1 MRRSDNISILFAL
14 FFMSACGGG
23 GGGGSTPTT
32 PTSASPPPPPPPPS
46 ASQSATPTQFVDEAV
61 LRGVVHASGYSNDL
75 NAMVR
80 LFAGGGAVGD
90 VDGDGD
96 LDVLIVP
103 GNTGPNLL
111 YLNQS
116 GSGFTENAALAG
128 LAFTKTATETYRHS
142 GPVFADMDGDGD
154 LDLFLGGLEG
164 DPSQVFKNDGSGVF
178 ANVTAGSGLDRMSS
192 PYTIS
197 AAFGDYDGDNDLDL
211 AMAHW
216 GTPRDQTNPGET
228 ETLWR
233 NDSTLSTIVFT
244 AVSAPAGISTEL
256 GLDRSGGVLGEDH
269 DYTFA
274 PGFADIDGD
283 GDQDLLSVADFGSSR
298 VFLNDGD
305 GTFTNITDPTRI
317 TDTNGM
323 GTAIGDYDGDGDMD
337 WFVSSIDGNRLY
349 QNTGGDFDFP
359 SEAADVAQGGWGW
372 GSCFADFNAD
382 GRLDIYQTNGWDV
395 GMDPANSP
403 YADDATRLWMANPDG
418 SFEDMASASDIRDV
432 EQGRGVI
439 CDDFDA
445 DGDVDVLLLTLDDQ
459 QAAMLWSNQLAVGNT
474 LSVRLEGLAPN
485 TFGVGALIT
494 ATVGGATQTRLV
506 GINSN
511 FISHNSTRQYFGFDD
526 ITLIDTVR
534 VTWPDGAVSELGQV
548 ATNQALTIRHPDL

>member
-1 MRRSDNISILFAL
+1 MRKSAAPSILFAL
-14 FFMSACGGG
+14 FFITACGGG
-23 GGGGSTPTT
+23 AGGGSTPAAM
-32 PTSASPPPPPPPPS
+32 PTASPPPPPPPPP
-46 ASQSATPTQFVDEAV
+46 AAQSATPTRFVDEAI

-75 NAMVR
+75 NTMVR

-96 LDVLIVP
+96 LDVFLVP

-111 YLNQS
+111 YLNQA
-116 GSGFTENAALAG
+116 GAGFTEDAAAAG
-128 LAFTKTATETYRHS
+128 LAFTKNATETYRQS

-164 DPSQVFKNDGSGVF
+164 DPSQVFKNDGTGVF
-178 ANVTAGSGLDRMSS
+178 ANVTAGSGLEFMSS

-216 GTPRDQTNPGET
+216 GTPRDQNNPGET

-233 NDSTLSTIVFT
+233 NDSTFAKIEFT
-244 AVSAPAGISTEL
+244 AVSSPAGISTEL

-323 GTAIGDYDGDGDMD
+323 GAAIGDYDGDGDMD

-349 QNTGGDFDFP
+349 QNTGGEFDFP
-359 SEAADVAQGGWGW
+359 TEAADVAQGGWGW

-395 GMDPANSP
+395 GVDPANSP
-403 YADDATRLWMANPDG
+403 YSDDATRLWMSNPDG
-418 SFEDMASASDIRDV
+418 SFEDMASASDMQDI

-445 DGDVDVLLLTLDDQ
+445 DGDVDALLLTLDDQ
-459 QAAMLWSNQLAVGNT
+459 QAAMLWSNQLAGENT
-474 LSVRLEGLAPN
+474 LSVILNGLAPN
-485 TFGVGALIT
+485 TFGVGAIIS
-494 ATVGGATQTRLV
+494 ATIGSETQTRLV
-506 GINSN
+506 GVNSN
-511 FISHNSTRQYFGFDD
+511 FISHNSTWQYFGFGDSST
-526 ITLIDTVR
+526 IETLR
-534 VTWPDGAVSELGQV
+534 VAWPDGAVTELNQV
-548 ATNQALTIRHPDL
+548 DTNQALTIRHPDL

>member
-1 MRRSDNISILFAL
+1 MLEPRGAWL
-14 FFMSACGGG
+14 FFAMFFISACGGG
-23 GGGGSTPTT
+23 GGGSSPAATPL
-32 PTSASPPPPPPPPS
+32 ASPPPPPPPPP
-46 ASQSATPTQFVDEAV
+46 AAQSTDPTQFVEQATAQGI
-61 LRGVVHASGYSNDL
+61 LYSSGYSNDM

-80 LFAGGGAVGD
+80 LFSGGGAVGD
-90 VDGDGD
+90 IDDDGD
-96 LDVLIVP
+96 LDVFIIP
-103 GNTGPNLL
+103 GNSGPNLL
-111 YLNQS
+111 YLNEA
-116 GSGFTENAALAG
+116 GAGFREDAASAG
-128 LAFTKTATETYRHS
+128 VAFTKNSTETYRQS
-142 GPVFADMDGDGD
+142 GPVLGDMDGAGD

-164 DPSQVFKNDGSGVF
+164 DPTQVFANDGTGNF
-178 ANVTAGSGLDRMSS
+178 TNVTAGSGLDRMSS

-197 AAFGDYDGDNDLDL
+197 AAMGDYDGDGDLDL

-216 GTPRDQTNPGET
+216 GTPRNQANPGET

-233 NDSTLSTIVFT
+233 NDSTLAKIEFT
-244 AVSAPAGISTEL
+244 AISRAAGISDEI

-298 VFLNDGD
+298 VFENQGD
-305 GTFTNITDPTRI
+305 GTFVNITDPTRI

-323 GTAIGDYDGDGDMD
+323 GAAIGDYDGDGDMD

-349 QNTGGDFDFP
+349 QNTEGIFDFP
-359 SEAADVAQGGWGW
+359 AEAADVASGGWGW

-395 GMDPANSP
+395 GMAPANST
-403 YADDATRLWMANPDG
+403 YVDDASRLWMANPDG
-418 SFEDMASASDIRDV
+418 SFEDMARASEMEDI

-459 QAAMLWSNQLAVGNT
+459 QAAMLWVNELNNANT
-474 LSVRLEGLAPN
+474 LTVMLEGRAPN
-485 TFGVGALIT
+485 TFGVGAVIT
-494 ATVGGATQTRLV
+494 ATVDGVAQTRLV

-511 FISHNSTRQYFGFDD
+511 FISHNSTLQYFGLGDA
-526 ITLIDTVR
+526 TEVETVT
-534 VTWPDGAVSELGQV
+534 VTWPDGETSEVMNVSG
-548 ATNQALTIRHPDL
+548 NQRLTIRHPDL

>member
-1 MRRSDNISILFAL
+1 MLKSVNAYALFAL
-14 FFMSACGGG
+14 FFIAACGGG
-23 GGGGSTPTT
+23 GGSGSTPATT
-32 PTSASPPPPPPPPS
+32 PSASPPPPPPPPP
-46 ASQSATPTQFVDEAV
+46 AARSATPTRFDEQAV

-90 VDGDGD
+90 VDNDGD

-103 GNTGPNLL
+103 GNSGPNLL
-111 YLNQS
+111 YLNQG
-116 GSGFTENAALAG
+116 GSGFTEDAASAG
-128 LAFTKTATETYRHS
+128 LAFTKTATETYRQS
-142 GPVFADMDGDGD
+142 GPVFADLDGDGD

-164 DPSQVFKNDGSGVF
+164 DPSQVFQNDGAGIYT
-178 ANVTAGSGLDRMSS
+178 NVTAGSGFDFMSS
-192 PYTIS
+192 PYTVS
-197 AAFGDYDGDNDLDL
+197 AALGDYDGDGDLDL

-216 GTPRDQTNPGET
+216 GTPRDQNSPGET

-233 NDSTLSTIVFT
+233 NDSTLTKIEFT
-244 AVSAPAGISTEL
+244 AVSAPAGISSEL

-323 GTAIGDYDGDGDMD
+323 GSAIGDYDGDGDMD

-349 QNTGGDFDFP
+349 QNTGGDFIFP
-359 SEAADVAQGGWGW
+359 TEAADVDEGGWGW

-395 GMDPANSP
+395 GMDPNNSN
-403 YADDATRLWMANPDG
+403 YVDDASRLWMSNPDG
-418 SFEDMASASDIRDV
+418 SFEDMATASNMRDI

-459 QAAMLWSNQLAVGNT
+459 QAAMLWTNQLTDGNT
-474 LSVRLEGLAPN
+474 LSVRLEGTSPN
-485 TFGVGALIT
+485 TFGVGATIS
-494 ATVGGATQTRLV
+494 ASIGGDTQTRLV

-511 FISHNSTRQYFGFDD
+511 FVSHNSTWQYFGFGDS
-526 ITLIDTVR
+526 TLIETLR
-534 VTWPDGAVSELGQV
+534 VAWPDGEVTEMNDIAVD
-548 ATNQALTIRHPDL
+548 QALTIRHPDL

>member
-1 MRRSDNISILFAL
+1 MHLAKYAPSIFAL
-14 FFMSACGGG
+14 FFITACGGG
-23 GGGGSTPTT
+23 GGG
-32 PTSASPPPPPPPPS
+32 SAPGAPPSASPSPPPPPPPPV
-46 ASQSATPTQFVDEAV
+46 AQSADPTQFEEQAV
-61 LRGVVHASGYSNDL
+61 LRGITFSSGYTHDMNP
-75 NAMVR
+75 MVR
-80 LFAGGGAVGD
+80 MFAGGGAVGD

-96 LDVLIVP
+96 LDIFITP
-103 GNTGPNLL
+103 GNAGPNLL

-116 GSGFTENAALAG
+116 GSGFSEDAASAG
-128 LAFTKTATETYRHS
+128 IAFTKSATETFRQS
-142 GPVFADMDGDGD
+142 GPVFGDLDGDGD
-154 LDLFLGGLEG
+154 LDLFIGGLES
-164 DPSQVFKNDGSGVF
+164 DPSQIFQNNGSGQF
-178 ANVTAGSGLDRMSS
+178 TNVTAGSGIDFMSS

-197 AAFGDYDGDNDLDL
+197 AALGDYDGDGDLDL

-216 GTPRDQTNPGET
+216 GTPRDQNNPGET

-233 NDSTLSTIVFT
+233 NDSSGGTIRFT
-244 AVSAPAGISTEL
+244 PVSQPAGISTEL
-256 GLDRSGGVLGEDH
+256 GLDRTGGVLGENH

-298 VFLNDGD
+298 VFLNNRD

-323 GTAIGDYDGDGDMD
+323 GAAIGDYDGDGDMD

-349 QNTGGDFDFP
+349 QNIGGDFVYP
-359 SEAADVAQGGWGW
+359 SEAADIDPGGWGW

-395 GMDPANSP
+395 GMDPQNSP
-403 YADDATRLWMANPDG
+403 YVDDASRLWMSNPDG
-418 SFEDMASASDIRDV
+418 SFEDMANASNMLDT

-459 QAAMLWSNQLAVGNT
+459 QAAMLWTNQLSGANT
-474 LSVRLEGLAPN
+474 LSVALQGKAPN
-485 TFGVGALIT
+485 TFGVGALVSIT
-494 ATVGGATQTRLV
+494 ISGKTQTRLV
-506 GINSN
+506 GVNSN
-511 FISHNSTRQYFGFDD
+511 FISHNSTLQYFG
-526 ITLIDTVR
+526 LGDTIAVDYLR
-534 VTWPDGAVSELGQV
+534 VTWPDGATTELTNV
-548 ATNQALTIRHPDL
+548 AANQRLTLQHPDR

>member
-1 MRRSDNISILFAL
+1 MRGLVFS
-14 FFMSACGGG
+14 
-23 GGGGSTPTT
+23 
-32 PTSASPPPPPPPPS
+32 
-46 ASQSATPTQFVDEAV
+46 
-61 LRGVVHASGYSNDL
+61 SGYTNDM

-90 VDGDGD
+90 IDNDGD
-96 LDVLIVP
+96 LDVFITP
-103 GNTGPNLL
+103 GNTGPNRL
-111 YLNQS
+111 YLNQ
-116 GSGFTENAALAG
+116 GGNGFTEDAAAAG
-128 LAFTKTATETYRHS
+128 LAYTKSAIETYRQS
-142 GPVFADMDGDGD
+142 GPLFGDMDGDGD

-164 DPSQVFKNDGSGVF
+164 DPTQVFRNDGTGQF
-178 ANVTAGSGLDRMSS
+178 ANVTAGSGFDFMSS

-197 AAFGDYDGDNDLDL
+197 AAMGDFDGDGDLDL

-216 GTPRDQTNPGET
+216 GTPRDQNNPGET

-233 NDSTLSTIVFT
+233 NDSTLTQIRFT
-244 AVSAPAGISTEL
+244 AVSRAAEVSSEL

-323 GTAIGDYDGDGDMD
+323 GAAIGDYDGDGDMD

-349 QNTGGDFDFP
+349 QNTGGDFIYP
-359 SEAADVAQGGWGW
+359 SEAVDVDPGGWGW

-395 GMDPANSP
+395 GADPQTSP
-403 YADDATRLWMANPDG
+403 YADDTSRLWMSNPDG
-418 SFEDMASASDIRDV
+418 SFDDMAEASSMLDA
-432 EQGRGVI
+432 EQGRGVL
-439 CDDFDA
+439 CDDFDG
-445 DGDVDVLLLTLDDQ
+445 DGDVDILLLTLDDQ
-459 QAAMLWSNQLAVGNT
+459 QAAMLWTNQLSGANT
-474 LSVRLEGLAPN
+474 LSVLLEGAAPN
-485 TFGVGALIT
+485 TFGIGAEVSIT
-494 ATVGGATQTRLV
+494 IGNATQTRLV

-511 FISHNSTRQYFGFDD
+511 FVSHNSTRQYFGLGNTATVD
-526 ITLIDTVR
+526 TLRVR
-534 VTWPDGAVSELGQV
+534 WADGQV
-548 ATNQALTIRHPDL
+548 TQLSDVAANQSLIIQHPDR

>member
-1 MRRSDNISILFAL
+1 MN
-14 FFMSACGGG
+14 
-23 GGGGSTPTT
+23 P
-32 PTSASPPPPPPPPS
+32 
-46 ASQSATPTQFVDEAV
+46 
-61 LRGVVHASGYSNDL
+61 
-75 NAMVR
+75 MVR
-80 LFAGGGAVGD
+80 MFAGGGAVGD

-96 LDVLIVP
+96 LDIFITP

-111 YLNQS
+111 YLNQ
-116 GSGFTENAALAG
+116 GGAGFSEDAAGAG
-128 LAFTKTATETYRHS
+128 LAFTKSATETFRQS
-142 GPVFADMDGDGD
+142 GPVFGDLDGDGD
-154 LDLFLGGLEG
+154 LDLFIGGLEG
-164 DPSQVFKNDGSGVF
+164 DPSQIFQNNGGGQF
-178 ANVTAGSGLDRMSS
+178 TNVTAGSGVDFMSS

-197 AAFGDYDGDNDLDL
+197 AALGDYDNDGDLDL

-216 GTPRDQTNPGET
+216 GTPRDQNNPGET

-233 NDSTLSTIVFT
+233 NDSSGGTISFT
-244 AVSAPAGISTEL
+244 PVSQAAGISSEL
-256 GLDRSGGVLGEDH
+256 GLDRTGGVLGEDH

-298 VFLNDGD
+298 VFLNNGD

-323 GTAIGDYDGDGDMD
+323 GAAIGDYDGDGDMD

-349 QNTGGDFDFP
+349 QNTGGDFVYP
-359 SEAADVAQGGWGW
+359 SEAVDVDPGGWGW

-395 GMDPANSP
+395 GMDPQNSP
-403 YADDATRLWMANPDG
+403 YVDDTSRLWMSNPDG
-418 SFEDMASASDIRDV
+418 SFEDMANDSNMLDT

-459 QAAMLWSNQLAVGNT
+459 QAAVLWTNQLSGGNT
-474 LSVRLEGLAPN
+474 LSVALEGKAPN
-485 TFGVGALIT
+485 TFGVGALVSIT
-494 ATVGGATQTRLV
+494 ISGVIQTRLV
-506 GINSN
+506 GVNSN
-511 FISHNSTRQYFGFDD
+511 FISHNSTQQYFGLGEA
-526 ITLIDTVR
+526 TEIDSLR
-534 VTWPDGAVSELGQV
+534 VAWPDGATTEMTNV
-548 ATNQALTIRHPDL
+548 AANQRLTLQHPDL

>member
-1 MRRSDNISILFAL
+1 MRKSAAPSILFAL
-14 FFMSACGGG
+14 FFITACGGG
-23 GGGGSTPTT
+23 AGGGSTPAAM
-32 PTSASPPPPPPPPS
+32 PTASPPPPPPPPP
-46 ASQSATPTQFVDEAV
+46 AAQSATPTRFVDEAI

-75 NAMVR
+75 NTMVR

-96 LDVLIVP
+96 LDVFLVP

-111 YLNQS
+111 YLNQA
-116 GSGFTENAALAG
+116 GAGFTEDAAAAG
-128 LAFTKTATETYRHS
+128 LAFTKNATETYRQS

-164 DPSQVFKNDGSGVF
+164 DPSQVFKNDGTGVF
-178 ANVTAGSGLDRMSS
+178 ANVTAGSGLEFMSS

-216 GTPRDQTNPGET
+216 GTPRDQNNPGET

-233 NDSTLSTIVFT
+233 NDSTFAKIEFT
-244 AVSAPAGISTEL
+244 AVSSPAGISSEL

-323 GTAIGDYDGDGDMD
+323 GAAIGDYDGDGDMD

-349 QNTGGDFDFP
+349 QNTGGEFDFP
-359 SEAADVAQGGWGW
+359 TEAADVAQGGWGW

-395 GMDPANSP
+395 GVDPANSP
-403 YADDATRLWMANPDG
+403 YSDDPTRLWMSNPDG
-418 SFEDMASASDIRDV
+418 TFEDMASASDMQDI

-445 DGDVDVLLLTLDDQ
+445 DGDVDALLLTLDDQ
-459 QAAMLWSNQLAVGNT
+459 QAAMLWSNQLAGENT
-474 LSVRLEGLAPN
+474 LSVILDGLAPN
-485 TFGVGALIT
+485 TFGVGAIIS
-494 ATVGGATQTRLV
+494 ATIGSETQTRLV
-506 GINSN
+506 GVNSN
-511 FISHNSTRQYFGFDD
+511 FISHNSTWQYFGFGDSST
-526 ITLIDTVR
+526 IETLR
-534 VTWPDGAVSELGQV
+534 VAWPDGAVTELNQV
-548 ATNQALTIRHPDL
+548 DTNQALTIRHPDL

>member
-1 MRRSDNISILFAL
+1 MSARSNFIICFAL
-14 FFMSACGGG
+14 FFISACGGG

-32 PTSASPPPPPPPPS
+32 TPTTASPPPPPPPT
-46 ASQSATPTQFVDEAV
+46 AAASATPTRFEDQAV
-61 LRGVVHASGYSNDL
+61 LRGVVFASGYSNNL
-75 NAMVR
+75 NQMVR

-90 VDGDGD
+90 IDADGD
-96 LDVLIVP
+96 LDVFIVP
-103 GNTGPNLL
+103 GNSGPNLL
-111 YLNQS
+111 YLNQ
-116 GSGFTENAALAG
+116 GGAGFVEDAASAG
-128 LAFTKTATETYRHS
+128 LAFTKNATETYRQS
-142 GPVFADMDGDGD
+142 GPVLADMDGDGD
-154 LDLFLGGLEG
+154 LDLFIGGLEG
-164 DPSQVFKNDGSGVF
+164 DPSQVFSNDGSGRF
-178 ANVTAGSGLDRMSS
+178 TNVTAGSGFDFMSS

-197 AAFGDYDGDNDLDL
+197 AALGDYDGDGDLDM

-233 NDSTLSTIVFT
+233 NDSTSVKIEFT
-244 AVSAPAGISTEL
+244 AVSAPAGISTEI

-323 GTAIGDYDGDGDMD
+323 GAAIGDYDGDGDMD
-337 WFVSSIDGNRLY
+337 WFVSSINGNRLY
-349 QNTGGDFDFP
+349 QNTGGNFIFP
-359 SEAADVAQGGWGW
+359 TEAADVAPGGWGW

-395 GMDPANSP
+395 GADPANSP
-403 YADDATRLWMANPDG
+403 YVDDATRLWMANPDG
-418 SFEDMASASDIRDV
+418 SFADMATVSNMRDT

-439 CDDFDA
+439 CDDFDS

-459 QAAMLWSNQLAVGNT
+459 QAAMLWNNQLSDGNV
-474 LSVRLEGLAPN
+474 LSVLLEGRAPN
-485 TFGVGALIT
+485 TFAVGALIS
-494 ATVGGATQTRLV
+494 ATVGSETQTRLV

-511 FISHNSTRQYFGFDD
+511 FISHNSTRQYFGFDEA
-526 ITLIDTVR
+526 TSIDTLR
-534 VTWPDGAVSELGQV
+534 VTWPDGEVTEINTV
-548 ATNQALTIRHPDL
+548 DTNQALTIRHPDL

>member
-1 MRRSDNISILFAL
+1 MRRSTTVSSIFAL
-14 FFMSACGGG
+14 LFIAACGGG
-23 GGGGSTPTT
+23 GGGGATPASA
-32 PTSASPPPPPPPPS
+32 PVASPPPPPPPPPP
-46 ASQSATPTQFVDEAV
+46 QSAAPTSFEEQAV
-61 LRGVVHASGYSNDL
+61 LRGIMFSSGYSNDM
-75 NAMVR
+75 NTMVR

-90 VDGDGD
+90 IDDDGD
-96 LDVLIVP
+96 LDVFITP

-111 YLNQS
+111 YINQG
-116 GSGFTENAALAG
+116 GSGFAENAAAAG
-128 LAFTKTATETYRHS
+128 IAYTKNALETYRQS
-142 GPVFADMDGDGD
+142 GPVFGDMDGDGD

-164 DPSQVFKNDGSGVF
+164 DPSQVFRNDGTGQFS
-178 ANVTAGSGLDRMSS
+178 NVSAGSGFDFMSS

-197 AAFGDYDGDNDLDL
+197 AALGDYDGDGDLDM

-216 GTPRDQTNPGET
+216 GTPRDQNNPGET

-233 NDSTLSTIVFT
+233 NDSTASTIQFT
-244 AVSAPAGISTEL
+244 PVSLPAGISTEI
-256 GLDRSGGVLGEDH
+256 GLDRSGGVLGENH

-298 VFLNDGD
+298 VFINDGD

-323 GTAIGDYDGDGDMD
+323 GSAIGDYDDDGDMD

-349 QNTGGDFDFP
+349 QNTGGDFVFP
-359 SEAADVAQGGWGW
+359 SEAADVGLGGWGW

-395 GMDPANSP
+395 GMDPQNST
-403 YADDATRLWMANPDG
+403 YADDTSRLWMSNPDG
-418 SFEDMASASDIRDV
+418 SFEDMAQDSGMLDS

-439 CDDFDA
+439 CDDFDN

-459 QAAMLWSNQLAVGNT
+459 QAALLWTNELSGANT
-474 LSVRLEGLAPN
+474 VSVTLEGLAPN
-485 TFGVGALIT
+485 TFGVGALIS
-494 ATVGGATQTRLV
+494 ATINGTTQTRLV

-511 FISHNSTRQYFGFDD
+511 FISHNSTTQYFGLGDATAVD
-526 ITLIDTVR
+526 TLR
-534 VTWPDGAVSELGQV
+534 VEWPDGAVTQLSDV
-548 ATNQALTIRHPDL
+548 SSNQRLNIQHPNR

>member
-1 MRRSDNISILFAL
+1 MQRSVISSIAFAL
-14 FFMSACGGG
+14 FFITACG
-23 GGGGSTPTT
+23 GGGGSTPTAT
-32 PTSASPPPPPPPPS
+32 PTASPPPPPPPPP
-46 ASQSATPTQFVDEAV
+46 AAQSATPTQFEDQAV
-61 LRGVVHASGYSNDL
+61 LRGVVYASGYSNDL

-80 LFAGGGAVGD
+80 LFTGGGAVGD
-90 VDGDGD
+90 VDGDAD
-96 LDVLIVP
+96 LDVFIVP
-103 GNTGPNLL
+103 GNSGPNLL
-111 YLNQS
+111 YLNQ
-116 GSGFTENAALAG
+116 GGTGFTEDAASAG
-128 LAFTKTATETYRHS
+128 LAFTKSATETYRQS

-164 DPSQVFKNDGSGVF
+164 DPSQVFQNDGAGAF
-178 ANVTAGSGLDRMSS
+178 TNVTAGSGLDFMSS

-197 AAFGDYDGDNDLDL
+197 AAFGDYDGDGDLDL

-216 GTPRDQTNPGET
+216 GTPRDQNNPGET

-233 NDSTLSTIVFT
+233 NDSSLTKIAFT
-244 AVSAPAGISTEL
+244 AVSMSAGISTEL

-298 VFLNDGD
+298 VFRNEGD

-323 GTAIGDYDGDGDMD
+323 GAAISDYDGDGDMD

-359 SEAADVAQGGWGW
+359 PEAADVAQGGWGW

-395 GMDPANSP
+395 GADPANSP

-418 SFEDMASASDIRDV
+418 SFEDMATVSDMSDT

-445 DGDVDVLLLTLDDQ
+445 DGDVDVLLLTLNDQ
-459 QAAMLWSNQLAVGNT
+459 QAAMLWANQLTGGNT
-474 LSVRLEGLAPN
+474 LSVMLEGLAPN
-485 TFGVGALIT
+485 TYGVGAT
-494 ATVGGATQTRLV
+494 VSATIGGETQTRLV
-506 GINSN
+506 GVNSN
-511 FISHNSTRQYFGFDD
+511 FISHNSTWQYFGFGES
-526 ITLIDTVR
+526 TMVDTVR
-534 VTWPDGAVSELGQV
+534 VTWPDGAVSELTQV
-548 ATNQALTIRHPDL
+548 STNQALTIQHPNR

>member
-1 MRRSDNISILFAL
+1 MHFAKNTASIFAL
-14 FFMSACGGG
+14 LFITACGGG
-23 GGGGSTPTT
+23 GGGSAPAPTPT
-32 PTSASPPPPPPPPS
+32 ASPPPPPPPPPPV
-46 ASQSATPTQFVDEAV
+46 AQSADPTQFEDQAI
-61 LRGVVHASGYSNDL
+61 LRGLTFSSGYSNDM
-75 NAMVR
+75 NPMVR
-80 LFAGGGAVGD
+80 MFAGGGAVGD

-96 LDVLIVP
+96 LDIFVTP

-111 YLNQS
+111 YLNQ
-116 GSGFTENAALAG
+116 GGAGFSEDAAGAG
-128 LAFTKTATETYRHS
+128 LAFTKSATETFRQS
-142 GPVFADMDGDGD
+142 GPVFGDLDGDGD
-154 LDLFLGGLEG
+154 LDLFIGGLEG
-164 DPSQVFKNDGSGVF
+164 DPSQIFQNNGSGQF
-178 ANVTAGSGLDRMSS
+178 TNVTAGSGVDFMSS

-197 AAFGDYDGDNDLDL
+197 AALGDYDNDGDLDL

-216 GTPRDQTNPGET
+216 GTPRDQNNPGET

-233 NDSTLSTIVFT
+233 NESSVGTISFT
-244 AVSAPAGISTEL
+244 PVSQAAGISSEL
-256 GLDRSGGVLGEDH
+256 GLDRTGGVLGEDH

-298 VFLNDGD
+298 VFLNNGD

-323 GTAIGDYDGDGDMD
+323 GAAIGDYDGDGDMD

-349 QNTGGDFDFP
+349 QNTGGDFIYP
-359 SEAADVAQGGWGW
+359 SEAADVDPGGWGW

-395 GMDPANSP
+395 GMDPQNSP
-403 YADDATRLWMANPDG
+403 YVDDTSRLWMSNPDG
-418 SFEDMASASDIRDV
+418 SFEDMANGSNMLDT

-459 QAAMLWSNQLAVGNT
+459 QAAMLWTNQLSGANT
-474 LSVRLEGLAPN
+474 LSVVLEGKAPN
-485 TFGVGALIT
+485 TFGVGALVSIT
-494 ATVGGATQTRLV
+494 ISGDTQTRLV
-506 GINSN
+506 GVNSN
-511 FISHNSTRQYFGFDD
+511 FISHNSTHQYFGLGDA
-526 ITLIDTVR
+526 TEIDSLR
-534 VTWPDGAVSELGQV
+534 VAWPDGAITEMTNV
-548 ATNQALTIRHPDL
+548 AANQRLTLQHPDL